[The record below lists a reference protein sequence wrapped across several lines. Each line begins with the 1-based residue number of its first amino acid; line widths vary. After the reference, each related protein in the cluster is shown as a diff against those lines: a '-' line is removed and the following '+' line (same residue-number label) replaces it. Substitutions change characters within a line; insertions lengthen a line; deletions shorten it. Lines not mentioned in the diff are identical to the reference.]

1 MAHTAYL
8 TLRGAKQGLISGGCN
23 TKDSMGNRYQ
33 ENHTDQITVLAC
45 HFSVRKEPHQH
56 GLSRDSVHITKH
68 IDKATPLLATAFA
81 RQEFLY
87 DDNFSSEPWKQIA
100 DKIINL
106 AFPDKKPIQILLD
119 YRDESKNRVPTKIF
133 EEF

>member
-1 MAHTAYL
+1 MIHV
-8 TLRGAKQGLISGGCN
+8 GGYYEVF
-23 TKDSMGNRYQ
+23 GR
-33 ENHTDQITVLAC
+33 NHLGGSYGCFGFIPEDDIYSSPDEAQ
-45 HFSVRKEPHQH
+45 
-56 GLSRDSVHITKH
+56 
-68 IDKATPLLATAFA
+68 KAEQADN
-81 RQEFLY
+81 Y
-87 DDNFSSEPWKQIA
+87 DDNFSNEPWKQIA